1 MRGPFAPGALRGKG
15 SSIAPML
22 KKLII
27 LLLLVG
33 CGVVAARRLK
43 GD

>member
-1 MRGPFAPGALRGKG
+1 MF
-15 SSIAPML
+15 

-27 LLLLVG
+27 LTLLVG

-43 GD
+43 GK